1 MNDNGFPLV
10 GIKVPGVDQK
20 FDLSDPKTRLVYFEA
35 KAGPEI
41 EKLKEYFKN
50 GKTFIAYM
58 LGKKNSGKGTY
69 TKMLMEVFGTDKIAH
84 ISIGDLV
91 RMVHTD
97 MEDEAKK
104 ADLLAYLNANYRG
117 YISVEQAID
126 ALLGRD
132 TKTLLPTE
140 FIMALLKREIDQMS
154 RKALFIDGFPRDL
167 DQVSYSL
174 FFRNL
179 IDYRADPDIFVA
191 IQIPEA
197 VIDERMRTRVVCP
210 ICKTPRSLKLF
221 ATKFVG
227 YDEATKQFYLMCDN
241 PACNKAR
248 MVGKEG
254 DELGIEAIRDR
265 LELDEKLIQKILE
278 LQGVP
283 KVLLRNAVP
292 VAEAD
297 KLIDNYELTPEYY
310 YEKRADGS
318 VETKEKSW
326 TIKDDEGVESY
337 SLMAP
342 AVVVSFIK
350 QLVTALGL

>member
-1 MNDNGFPLV
+1 MSKTDFPLIS
-10 GIKVPGVDQK
+10 IKVPGVDK
-20 FDLSDPKTRLVYFEA
+20 NFNLSDPATRLEYFEA

-41 EKLKEYFKN
+41 KKLKEYLDKN
-50 GKTFIAYM
+50 TFIAYL

-69 TKMLMEVFGTDKIAH
+69 TKMLMEVFGSDKIAH

-91 RMVHTD
+91 RATHLS
-97 MEDEAKK
+97 MEDESKK
-104 ADLLAYLNANYRG
+104 AELIEYLKANYRG

-140 FIMALLKREIDQMS
+140 FIMALLKWEIDKMPK
-154 RKALFIDGFPRDL
+154 KALFIDGFPRDL

-174 FFRNL
+174 YFRNL
-179 IDYRADPDIFVA
+179 IDYRSDPDIFVA

-197 VIDERMRTRVVCP
+197 VIDERMKTRVVCP
-210 ICKTPRSLKLF
+210 ICKTPRSLKLL
-221 ATKFVG
+221 ATKTVG
-227 YDEATKQFYLMCDN
+227 FDEATNSYYLMCDN
-241 PACNKAR
+241 EGCNKAK

-278 LQGVP
+278 LEGVS

-292 VAEAD
+292 VAKASELVD
-297 KLIDNYELTPEYY
+297 TYELTPEFY
-310 YEKRADGS
+310 YERGADGV
-318 VETKEKSW
+318 VEVKEKPW
-326 TIKDDEGVESY
+326 TVKDDEGIESY

-342 AVVVSFIK
+342 AVVVSMIK
-350 QLVTALGL
+350 QLSQVLGL

>member
-1 MNDNGFPLV
+1 MKTDFPLV
-10 GIKVPGVDQK
+10 SIKVPGLDKK
-20 FDLSDPKTRLVYFEA
+20 FDLSDPVTRLQYFEA

-41 EKLKEYFKN
+41 AKLKEFFKN
-50 GKTFIAYM
+50 NNTFIAYM

-69 TKMLMEVFGTDKIAH
+69 TKMLMEVFGADKIAH

-97 MEDEAKK
+97 MADETKK
-104 ADLLAYLNANYRG
+104 AELLAYLKENYRG

-140 FIMALLKREIDQMS
+140 FIMALLKREIDQMPK
-154 RKALFIDGFPRDL
+154 KALFIDGFPRDL

-174 FFRNL
+174 YFRNL
-179 IDYRADPDIFVA
+179 IDYRSDPDIFVA

-197 VIDERMRTRVVCP
+197 VIDERMKNRVVCP
-210 ICKTPRSLKLF
+210 ICKAPRSPKLLT
-221 ATKFVG
+221 TKFVG
-227 YDEATKQFYLMCDN
+227 YDEETGQYYLMCDN

-297 KLIDNYELTPEYY
+297 KLVDTYETTPEYS
-310 YEKRADGS
+310 YERHADGS
-318 VETKEKSW
+318 IETKEKPW
-326 TIKDDEGVESY
+326 TIKDDEGLESY

-350 QLVTALGL
+350 QLAGVLGL

>member
-1 MNDNGFPLV
+1 MAKTDFPLV
-10 GIKVPGVDQK
+10 SIKVPGVEQK
-20 FDLSDPKTRLVYFEA
+20 FNLSDPATRLEYFEA

-41 EKLKEYFKN
+41 KKLKEYLDKN
-50 GKTFIAYM
+50 TFIAYL

-69 TKMLMEVFGTDKIAH
+69 TKMLMEVFGSDKVAH

-91 RMVHTD
+91 RATHVS
-97 MEDEAKK
+97 MEDETKK
-104 ADLLAYLNANYRG
+104 AELIEYLKNNYRG

-140 FIMALLKREIDQMS
+140 FIMALLKWEIDKMPK
-154 RKALFIDGFPRDL
+154 KALFIDGFPRDL

-179 IDYRADPDIFVA
+179 IDYRSDPDIFVA

-197 VIDERMRTRVVCP
+197 VIDERMKTRVVCP
-210 ICKTPRSLKLF
+210 ICKTPRSLKLL
-221 ATKFVG
+221 ATKTVG
-227 YDEATKQFYLMCDN
+227 FDEATNSYYLMCDN
-241 PACNKAR
+241 PDCNKAK

-254 DELGIEAIRDR
+254 DELGIEAIRER

-278 LQGVP
+278 LEGVS
-283 KVLLRNAVP
+283 KVLLRNAIPAAKAPELV
-292 VAEAD
+292 D
-297 KLIDNYELTPEYY
+297 DYELTPEFY
-310 YEKRADGS
+310 YERGADGA
-318 VETKEKSW
+318 VEVKEKPW
-326 TIKDDEGVESY
+326 TVKDDEGVESY

-342 AVVVSFIK
+342 AVVVSMIK
-350 QLVTALGL
+350 QLSQVLGL

>member
-1 MNDNGFPLV
+1 
-10 GIKVPGVDQK
+10 
-20 FDLSDPKTRLVYFEA
+20 
-35 KAGPEI
+35 
-41 EKLKEYFKN
+41 
-50 GKTFIAYM
+50 
-58 LGKKNSGKGTY
+58 
-69 TKMLMEVFGTDKIAH
+69 
-84 ISIGDLV
+84 
-91 RMVHTD
+91 
-97 MEDEAKK
+97 
-104 ADLLAYLNANYRG
+104 
-117 YISVEQAID
+117 
-126 ALLGRD
+126 
-132 TKTLLPTE
+132 
-140 FIMALLKREIDQMS
+140 IDQMPK
-154 RKALFIDGFPRDL
+154 KALFIDGFPRDL

-210 ICKTPRSLKLF
+210 ICKTPRSLKLL

-292 VAEAD
+292 VSEAD
-297 KLIDNYELTPEYY
+297 KLVDNYELTPEYY

-318 VETKEKSW
+318 IETKEKPW
-326 TIKDDEGVESY
+326 TIKDDEGAESY

-350 QLVTALGL
+350 QLVTALRL

>member
-1 MNDNGFPLV
+1 MNGNSFPLV
-10 GIKVPGVDQK
+10 SIKVPGVDEK
-20 FDLSDPKTRLVYFEA
+20 FDLSDLAKRQEYFEA

-41 EKLKEYFKN
+41 KKLKEFFKGN
-50 GKTFIAYM
+50 TFIAYM

-69 TKMLMEVFGTDKIAH
+69 TKMLMEVFGADKIAH

-91 RMVHTD
+91 RAIHID

-104 ADLLAYLNANYRG
+104 TELIAYLKENYRG

-140 FIMALLKREIDQMS
+140 FIMALLKREIDKMPK
-154 RKALFIDGFPRDL
+154 KALFIDGFPRDL

-179 IDYRADPDIFVA
+179 IDYRSDPDIFVA

-197 VIDERMRTRVVCP
+197 VIDERMKTRVVCP
-210 ICKTPRSLKLF
+210 ICKTPRSLKLL
-221 ATKFVG
+221 ATKHVG
-227 YDEATKQFYLMCDN
+227 YDESSSQYYLMCDN
-241 PACNKAR
+241 DACNKAK

-292 VAEAD
+292 VAEASNLVD
-297 KLIDNYELTPEYY
+297 GYELTPEYY
-310 YEKRADGS
+310 YERQADGS
-318 VETKEKSW
+318 IVTKEKPW

-350 QLVTALGL
+350 QLAGALGL